1 MSRPCS
7 LRVGE
12 EAMMVMDDDVVRV
25 GLALVGGLIGVL
37 MAGGVF
43 AYLYSRH
50 RVFTKGL
57 RGTALVVDV
66 QPISLIQRRSVIERP
81 TENVVV
87 ATAAVPRGVTV
98 GQKVPA
104 GQYRVG
110 QVVPVVQAP
119 GSPHRVYLDRPDLE
133 RPAFVVYAPLLLLLA
148 VPFIVVAALGAG

>member
-1 MSRPCS
+1 MDDAA
-7 LRVGE
+7 LRVG
-12 EAMMVMDDDVVRV
+12 AAV
-25 GLALVGGLIGVL
+25 VGGLIGLL
-37 MAGGVF
+37 MGSGAF
-43 AYLYSRH
+43 AYMYSRH

-66 QPISLIQRRSVIERP
+66 RPTSLIQRRSVTERP
-81 TENVVV
+81 TENVTV

-98 GQKVPA
+98 GQKIPA

-133 RPAFVVYAPLLLLLA
+133 RPAIVVYSPLLLLLA
-148 VPFIVVAALGAG
+148 VPVIVVAALGAG